1 MLWSGRFA
9 SGPHPDMFRLT
20 VSIETDIRLL
30 PFDLEATRAHARVLN
45 EGGLLTEADVAAVDA
60 ACEEI
65 LSSYE
70 KDQLEIHPRD
80 EDVHS
85 LVERELTERLGDVG
99 ARIHAGRSRN
109 DLVAADLR
117 LWTRAQADLVLN
129 HLGRLLETI
138 AERAEEHVD
147 SVMPGF
153 THLQRAQPITVA
165 YHLLAH
171 GAALARDVV
180 RFEAARDAAS
190 ESVLGAGALARNTL
204 GLDPHV
210 AAEQLKANEVFD
222 NAMDAIAQR
231 DFVCDFVYAAA
242 LCEVHLSRL
251 AEEIVLWTSAEFGF
265 ADLSDE
271 WSTGSSMMPQKR
283 NPDLAE
289 LLRGRASHAVGDLTT
304 MLTLLKG
311 LPLAYDRDLQEDKG
325 PLFRTGDRVIA
336 AIESANAL
344 ISALHFDTERL
355 SVAAGGGGSWAT
367 DVAEVLVARGVPFRE
382 AHEATGRLVTEL
394 EKAGTDLR
402 DADERLLRSIHPELR
417 PEDRN
422 LDDPRAAI
430 QRRSGHGGPSSEDA
444 GRQIVKL
451 RAVAERIK

>member
-20 VSIETDIRLL
+20 ASIETDIRLL
-30 PFDLEATRAHARVLN
+30 PFDLEATRAHARVLSDRD
-45 EGGLLTEADVAAVDA
+45 LLSDADVAAIDT

-65 LSSYE
+65 LASYE
-70 KDQLEIHPRD
+70 KDQLEFHPRD

-117 LWTRAQADLVLN
+117 LWTRAQCDLVLSA
-129 HLGRLLETI
+129 LAGVLDAI
-138 AERAEEHVD
+138 SDRAEEHLET
-147 SVMPGF
+147 VMPGY

-171 GAALARDVV
+171 GAALVRDVA
-180 RFEAARDAAS
+180 RFEAARSASS

-204 GLDPHV
+204 GLDPRIV
-210 AAEQLKANEVFD
+210 AKELGAESVFD

-251 AEEIVLWTSAEFGF
+251 AEEIVLWTSAEFAF

-289 LLRGRASHAVGDLTT
+289 LLRGRASHGVGDLTT

-325 PLFRTGDRVIA
+325 PLFRTGDRVLA
-336 AIESANAL
+336 ALEAATAL
-344 ISALHFDTERL
+344 VGALRFDTDRL
-355 SVAAGGGGSWAT
+355 ADAAGASGSWAT
-367 DVAEVLVARGVPFRE
+367 DVAEALVARGVPFRE
-382 AHEATGRLVTEL
+382 AHEAAGRLVAEL
-394 EKAGTDLR
+394 EKRGDDLR
-402 DADERLLRSIHPELR
+402 NADEALLHSIHPELR
-417 PEDRN
+417 LEDRV
-422 LDDPRAAI
+422 LDDPRASVE
-430 QRRSGHGGPSSEDA
+430 RRSGHGGPSPEDA
-444 GRQIVKL
+444 NRQIAKL
-451 RAVAERIK
+451 RDLSTRLR